1 MNDELGRLTC
11 RTGVGR
17 LRESVMKKI
26 IVTVVVALIAL
37 IGTNAYAFPPIGS
50 EHEVFYLDGGAKD
63 TIFFYAYFDNVGV
76 NGWDQS
82 PWKNSTNWN
91 KTSKDMI
98 VFADD
103 LPAPVLEYKEGIQCE
118 KNASGMYIMCQAQM
132 KNYFNGENGA
142 WAAYSKADVA
152 IRFQI
157 GDDYK
162 KIYYSAHISLT
173 DAVSVNA
180 SDLND
185 DEEVDVGTDDTSA
198 DADEADAVAGSD
210 TDGDKIDDSK
220 DNCPALYNPSQVD
233 HDGDGIGDY
242 CDNCMFVANPD
253 QADGDND
260 NFGDACILDSDGD
273 GVKDKDDNCP
283 TVANP
288 DQANGDRDF
297 YGDACER
304 TSAPAS
310 VSGETTPDVMPLYDE
325 GCSLVAGAEAG
336 SGAFLT
342 VLLWAATL
350 AAISRQRVKK

>member
-1 MNDELGRLTC
+1 M
-11 RTGVGR
+11 
-17 LRESVMKKI
+17 RESVMKKI
-26 IVTVVVALIAL
+26 IVTVVVALVAL
-37 IGTNAYAFPPIGS
+37 VCTSAYAFPPIGS
-50 EHEVFYLDGGAKD
+50 EHEVFYLDGGGSGKD

-82 PWKNSTNWN
+82 PWKSSTNWN

-103 LPAPVLEYKEGIQCE
+103 LPAPILEYKEGIQCE
-118 KNASGMYIMCQAQM
+118 KNASGLYVMCQAQM

-180 SDLND
+180 SDD
-185 DEEVDVGTDDTSA
+185 DGETDVGTDDASSDDTDTTGGA
-198 DADEADAVAGSD
+198 TVAGSD

-220 DNCPALYNPSQVD
+220 DNCPDMYNPSQVD
-233 HDGDGIGDY
+233 HDGDGVGDY
-242 CDNCMFVANPD
+242 CDNCMFVANAD
-253 QADGDND
+253 QADGDED
-260 NFGDACILDSDGD
+260 GFGDACVLDSDAD

-288 DQANGDRDF
+288 DQANADRDF

-304 TSAPAS
+304 AVAPAN
-310 VSGETTPDVMPLYDE
+310 VSGEATPEITPMYDE
-325 GCSLVAGAEAG
+325 GCTLVAGAEAG